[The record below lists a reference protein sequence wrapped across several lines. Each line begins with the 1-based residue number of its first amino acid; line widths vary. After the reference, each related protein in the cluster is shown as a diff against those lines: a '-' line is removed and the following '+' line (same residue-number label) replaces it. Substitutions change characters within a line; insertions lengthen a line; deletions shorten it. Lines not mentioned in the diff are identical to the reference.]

1 MNNILERIYFL
12 SLRCNMQTVKWV
24 YVLTAVK
31 SANILDQEKQLQ
43 FVIKAEL
50 GKHINWC
57 DTNRFRV

>member
-1 MNNILERIYFL
+1 
-12 SLRCNMQTVKWV
+12 MQTVKWV

-31 SANILDQEKQLQ
+31 SANILDQEKQLK